1 LLATSTHSF
10 YVILDTT
17 MSIKLYGYWRS
28 TASYRVRIALNLKGV
43 EYEYIPVHLVKDGG
57 EQFAQSYSRMNP
69 SHLVPTLVDDD
80 EDIILNQ
87 SLSIIEYLDERFDSE
102 HKLIP
107 VHRNERA
114 RVRALAQDIACDIQ
128 PIGNLRVLNALKGSF
143 DASQD
148 DVVEWASHWIKQ
160 GFNGI
165 EKRLQTQ
172 AGKYCFDFDVT
183 MADVCVVPQV
193 YNAKRFGVDMTA
205 YPLLNK
211 IADNCNELDAFE
223 KAKPENQSDAQ

>member
-1 LLATSTHSF
+1 
-10 YVILDTT
+10 

-57 EQFAQSYSRMNP
+57 EQFAQPYSRMNP
-69 SHLVPTLVDDD
+69 SHLVPTLVDED
-80 EDIILNQ
+80 EDVILNQ
-87 SLSIIEYLDERFDSE
+87 SLSIIEYLDERFDSA
-102 HKLIP
+102 HSLIP

-128 PIGNLRVLNALKGSF
+128 PIGNLRVLNALKGRF
-143 DASQD
+143 DASQP

-165 EKRLQTQ
+165 EQRLQTQ

-211 IADNCNELDAFE
+211 IVNNCNELEAFD